1 MDKVFELAQKE
12 VLNEKEEELLKRMSN
27 VIRTADVNKAD
38 EILIKM
44 LGLFEPEKLD
54 VTSEG
59 EEIKNVFM
67 IGGKEVKF

>member
-1 MDKVFELAQKE
+1 
-12 VLNEKEEELLKRMSN
+12 
-27 VIRTADVNKAD
+27 VNKAD

-44 LGLFEPEKLD
+44 LGLFEAEKLD
-54 VTSEG
+54 VTTQG